1 MTPPHDISGRV
12 IGEYL
17 STSPNAEKLIAMMR
31 ESYDLLK
38 DHPVNKKRI
47 AEGKLPANSIW
58 LWGEGSRPALPSFE
72 EKFGVKGSIVS
83 AVDLLKGI
91 GICAGMNTPEVEAQP
106 AISTRISRAKRMLQ
120 STNGVKVRTLSISM
134 SRLPTSAATE
144 TSPKIKSKQSSLLTA
159 V

>member
-31 ESYDLLK
+31 ESYDILK

-72 EKFGVKGSIVS
+72 EKFGVKAASS
-83 AVDLLKGI
+83 R
-91 GICAGMNTPEVEAQP
+91 Q
-106 AISTRISRAKRMLQ
+106 STCSRA
-120 STNGVKVRTLSISM
+120 
-134 SRLPTSAATE
+134 SASA
-144 TSPKIKSKQSSLLTA
+144 PA
-159 V
+159 

>member
-1 MTPPHDISGRV
+1 
-12 IGEYL
+12 
-17 STSPNAEKLIAMMR
+17 MR

-91 GICAGMNTPEVEAQP
+91 GICAGMILFNIATALLSRRRRAQP
-106 AISTRISRAKRMLQ
+106 AISTRISRAKRTLQ

-134 SRLPTSAATE
+134 SRLPTSAVTE